1 MSLFLITCVAAQPP
15 IPYEGDFLGFSY
27 GCRPGRSP
35 HDALDALTVGLVR
48 SKVHWVLSIDIR
60 GFFDPAS

>member
-1 MSLFLITCVAAQPP
+1 VAVLNA
-15 IPYEGDFLGFSY
+15 IYEEELRGCSS

-35 HDALDALTVGLVR
+35 HAALDAVTVGMEQR
-48 SKVHWVLSIDIR
+48 HVHWGLDADIR